1 MVTIWASHPARY
13 SNYLH
18 AYKGLNMEETRLS
31 KQVVDTLI
39 DKSSKKQ
46 IAETARLLAITLT
59 YCQQGKKPPIL
70 RDIHNSIC
78 NSSLSTDD
86 KTLVSEGINELAK
99 TLSFVHNNPQ
109 TGQIS
114 QDIFRHEFID
124 MAEVFA
130 SGCEHVL
137 EKYKPHDYAIARNHL
152 ISLVSDEN
160 AKKSYENW
168 WAPFKRAWFRG
179 EGGKFISIVR
189 KNRVSDHGKLAGKTG
204 IKAALSEYVAGTGK
218 K

>member
-1 MVTIWASHPARY
+1 
-13 SNYLH
+13 
-18 AYKGLNMEETRLS
+18 MEEIGLS
-31 KQVVDTLI
+31 KQVVDALI

-46 IAETARLLAITLT
+46 IAETARLLAVTLA
-59 YCQQGKKPPIL
+59 YCQQGKKPHIL

-78 NSSLSTDD
+78 NSSLSTED
-86 KTLVSEGINELAK
+86 KTLVSEGINALAR
-99 TLSFVHNNPQ
+99 TLNFVHETPQ

-114 QDIFRHEFID
+114 KDIFQHEFID
-124 MAEVFA
+124 MAEVF
-130 SGCEHVL
+130 STGCEQIL

-152 ISLVSDEN
+152 ISLVSDKN
-160 AKKSYENW
+160 AKKTYENW

-179 EGGKFISIVR
+179 EGEKFISIVR
-189 KNRVSDHGKLAGKTG
+189 KNRVADHGKLAGKTG